1 MLRSQLHPGGRQH
14 RKKTDTADFPRPRA
28 KTRPHKPPPAPPG
41 ALLWTTNRPCLGS
54 EVGFA
59 AERSASAA
67 PTQPQWGLAE
77 CYDRSQNAV
86 RWRCWQRPAGWVPL
100 PMMPHASKARTG
112 CAWGVGGGSSGAA
125 SPLAVHREAP
135 RSTCRLPWPR
145 QHGDQAPP
153 NGLSVVDI
161 TNPIAIGP
169 CPIATNPQGTSAV
182 AWWLP

>member
-1 MLRSQLHPGGRQH
+1 MHSLDPSCTQLKPQG
-14 RKKTDTADFPRPRA
+14 KKLARRTSHVPEPRPDL
-28 KTRPHKPPPAPPG
+28 TNHPQHHQGPCCGPPTAPV
-41 ALLWTTNRPCLGS
+41 GS

-59 AERSASAA
+59 AQRSASAA
-67 PTQPQWGLAE
+67 PTQPRWGLVE
-77 CYDRSQNAV
+77 WYDRSQNAV

-153 NGLSVVDI
+153 NDLSVVDI

-169 CPIATNPQGTSAV
+169 CPIATNPQGTSPV
-182 AWWLP
+182 AWLLP